1 MAAMALFKSFY
12 KKNIIK
18 IEIMHFPC
26 YDINKMGIY
35 TMESSEIKVT
45 TNEAPNNT
53 DWKGKYYES

>member
-1 MAAMALFKSFY
+1 MMQTIVSLGSNGCHFNE
-12 KKNIIK
+12 KKNK
-18 IEIMHFPC
+18 IEIMQFPC

-53 DWKGKYYES
+53 D